1 MGLHLTWRGIAQ
13 RGQRARA
20 CSQPVTGCTIAHSS
34 VRLMMHAQKW
44 LQYVHKNLTK
54 ERDNKAFVVLL
65 VTFAGKKSFDAV
77 QDAK

>member
-1 MGLHLTWRGIAQ
+1 
-13 RGQRARA
+13 
-20 CSQPVTGCTIAHSS
+20 
-34 VRLMMHAQKW
+34 MHAQKC

-77 QDAK
+77 QDVE